1 MNRPLSLT
9 TSESVQQGVSLQT
22 RSYSM
27 RSEVY
32 VTLKHFCNSYLKLV
46 VHFMRSEVHKQGNER
61 I

>member
-32 VTLKHFCNSYLKLV
+32 VTLKHFCYLKLA
-46 VHFMRSEVHKQGNER
+46 VHFMHSEVHKQGNER